1 MSIEELKDSE
11 IPKLSRATK
20 FPSEKPKDISSM
32 PWKQPEHLPQGG
44 TSWRRVPREVS
55 REGEDDRC
63 EARTQLSFMRGEGD
77 E

>member
-32 PWKQPEHLPQGG
+32 P
-44 TSWRRVPREVS
+44 
-55 REGEDDRC
+55 
-63 EARTQLSFMRGEGD
+63 
-77 E
+77 